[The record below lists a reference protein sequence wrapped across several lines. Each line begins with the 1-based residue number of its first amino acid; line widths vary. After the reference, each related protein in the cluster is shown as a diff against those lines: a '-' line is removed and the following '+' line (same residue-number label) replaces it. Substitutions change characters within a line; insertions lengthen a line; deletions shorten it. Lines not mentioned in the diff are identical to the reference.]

1 MCAFNLEFSL
11 EIVFLWKFLH
21 PSVATTLVLV
31 PELSN
36 FVRRTFAA
44 SSVV

>member
-21 PSVATTLVLV
+21 PSVATKVLV
-31 PELSN
+31 PELAY
-36 FVRRTFAA
+36 FVRRAGPLLHPL
-44 SSVV
+44 